1 MLFLNANPKEKVWDH
16 LIKKYC
22 DSWLINMSVSQELFE
37 VLFIACG
44 CFLNED
50 FAYKET
56 SYNMLTDW
64 PLTPFQLHL
73 ALYVEW
79 FVDLIGWN

>member
-1 MLFLNANPKEKVWDH
+1 
-16 LIKKYC
+16 
-22 DSWLINMSVSQELFE
+22 MSVSQELFE

-73 ALYVEW
+73 ALYVE
-79 FVDLIGWN
+79 